1 MFLSLTPVWHQGLAL
16 VWHQFGTMQTVAKPC
31 NGALLQLST
40 PLPALA
46 DRQRPPLPA
55 DRPSPPAAHPP
66 SADRCRCCPSRAAV
80 TSCPGWWPAHT
91 QTLHPAGHSGQVAL
105 EKGGYVRRRH
115 TLSHPL
121 ANQVVLVGPH
131 MGVANRANRHP
142 GADTP
147 EQTLSAAVML
157 PWPKTFLQS
166 GHHKTPVVPLMMIYY
181 DKTSSSRL
189 MEFILP
195 VGKQIR

>member
-1 MFLSLTPVWHQGLAL
+1 MWKTCCVFEFGTSLAPGFGTSLAPVWHHANRCQTMQCAKYAAFLSLAPVWHQGFAL

-147 EQTLSAAVML
+147 EQTLSAAVLL
-157 PWPKTFLQS
+157 P
-166 GHHKTPVVPLMMIYY
+166 
-181 DKTSSSRL
+181 
-189 MEFILP
+189 
-195 VGKQIR
+195 